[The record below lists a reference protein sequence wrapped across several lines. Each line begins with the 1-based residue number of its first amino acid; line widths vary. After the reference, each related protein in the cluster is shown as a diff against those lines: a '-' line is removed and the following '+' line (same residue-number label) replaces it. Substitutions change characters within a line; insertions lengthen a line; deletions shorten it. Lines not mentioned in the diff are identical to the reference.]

1 MGYGFIFSFRRRQD
15 VELRG
20 NLGNCFFLFSL
31 YLAGCCCCCWTQLIS
46 YSNGV
51 ICQKRTVRN
60 KVALHNV
67 WSGQFVSSLFHSL
80 LFMVCFCTTWY
91 FGRKQKI
98 FQSLAAD
105 GWMGKQQEKEFIFP
119 QNHHATTITLNIYF
133 IIFTFSAHDVNLF
146 GLFCFVFTNRKIV
159 LSLK

>member
-31 YLAGCCCCCWTQLIS
+31 YLAGCCCWTQLIS

-80 LFMVCFCTTWY
+80 LHIYVVFLHDIVFWEKTKVFSAIGSW
-91 FGRKQKI
+91 
-98 FQSLAAD
+98 
-105 GWMGKQQEKEFIFP
+105 WMNGETAGKR
-119 QNHHATTITLNIYF
+119 IYF
-133 IIFTFSAHDVNLF
+133 SSKSSCNHYYTQYLIHYLYFFSSWCEPVRTFL
-146 GLFCFVFTNRKIV
+146 LCIY
-159 LSLK
+159 

>member
-1 MGYGFIFSFRRRQD
+1 MALFFRFVVGKMSNFVGTLAIVFSYS
-15 VELRG
+15 L
-20 NLGNCFFLFSL
+20 SL
-31 YLAGCCCCCWTQLIS
+31 YLAGCCCCWTQLIS

-80 LFMVCFCTTWY
+80 LHIYVVFLHDIVFWEKTKVFSAIGSW
-91 FGRKQKI
+91 
-98 FQSLAAD
+98 
-105 GWMGKQQEKEFIFP
+105 WMNGETAGKEFVFP
-119 QNHHATTITLNIYF
+119 QNHHAATITLNIYF